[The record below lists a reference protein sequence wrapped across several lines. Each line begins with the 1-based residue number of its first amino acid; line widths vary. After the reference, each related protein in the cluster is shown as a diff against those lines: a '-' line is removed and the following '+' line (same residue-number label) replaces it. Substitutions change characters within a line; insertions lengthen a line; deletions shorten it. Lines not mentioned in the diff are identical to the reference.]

1 MVASPG
7 AVRGGGGVI
16 RRFLRKLGTGFLFAV
31 FGLGGLV
38 LALVVIPAYAW
49 LRGQRRD
56 ADLLAQRI
64 IHRAF
69 RLYVRLG
76 TVLGLWS
83 LAEERTERLRAGGS
97 LIVANHPSLMD
108 VVFLISCTP
117 QADCIVKSEAWRNP
131 FLRPIVASAGYIPN
145 DEGEAVV
152 EACVE
157 RLRAGRSI
165 ILFPEGS
172 RSPERSLGEFR
183 RGAARIAL
191 ASGAT
196 IEPVLIECDP
206 PALKK
211 GQPWYA
217 LPDRRLDFSLSV
229 GDSFCAKDVVDPSL
243 PAPIAARRLTEHLRG
258 YFEARL
264 SDVEA

>member
-1 MVASPG
+1 LA
-7 AVRGGGGVI
+7 I
-16 RRFLRKLGTGFLFAV
+16 RRLLRKLGTGFLFAV
-31 FGLGGLV
+31 FGIGGLI
-38 LALVVIPAYAW
+38 LALVVIPANRW
-49 LRGQRRD
+49 LRGGGG
-56 ADLLAQRI
+56 APDLVAQRT

-83 LAEERTERLRAGGS
+83 LAVERPERLRSGAS

-108 VVFLISCTP
+108 VVFLISRTP

-131 FLRPIVASAGYIPN
+131 FLRWIVASAGYIPN
-145 DEGEAVV
+145 DEGEAVI

-172 RSPERSLGEFR
+172 RSPARSLGAFR

-196 IEPVLIECDP
+196 IEPVLIECEP
-206 PALKK
+206 PALLK

-217 LPDRRLDFSLSV
+217 LPDRRLEYTLSC
-229 GDSFCAKDVVDPSL
+229 GEPFCAKDVVDPEL
-243 PAPIAARRLTEHLRG
+243 PAPIAARRLTEHLRS

-264 SDVEA
+264 SHAEA

>member
-1 MVASPG
+1 MVASPR
-7 AVRGGGGVI
+7 AQRGGSVI

-31 FGLGGLV
+31 FGVGGLV
-38 LALVVIPAYAW
+38 LALVVIPANTW
-49 LRGQRRD
+49 LPTRLAGRKREP
-56 ADLLAQRI
+56 DLVAQRI
-64 IHRAF
+64 IHRSF
-69 RLYVRLG
+69 RAYVRLG

-83 LAEERTERLRAGGS
+83 LTEHRTDRLRSGAS

-108 VVFLISCTP
+108 VVFLISRTP

-131 FLRPIVASAGYIPN
+131 FLKWIVASAGYIPN
-145 DEGEAVV
+145 DEGEAVI

-172 RSPERSLGEFR
+172 RSPERSLGDFR

-196 IEPVLIECDP
+196 IEPVLIECEP

-217 LPDRRLDFSLSV
+217 LPDQRLDFSLSV
-229 GDSFCAKDVVDPSL
+229 GDPFCAKDVVDPAL
-243 PAPIAARRLTEHLRG
+243 PAPIAARRLTEHLRN

-264 SDVEA
+264 

>member
-1 MVASPG
+1 
-7 AVRGGGGVI
+7 
-16 RRFLRKLGTGFLFAV
+16 V
-31 FGLGGLV
+31 FGVGGLV
-38 LALVVIPAYAW
+38 LATLVIPAIRA
-49 LRGQRRD
+49 LPGRRGQP
-56 ADLLAQRI
+56 DLVAQRA

-69 RLYVRLG
+69 GLYIRLG

-83 LAEERTERLRAGGS
+83 LAEERTDRLRTGGS

-108 VVFLISCTP
+108 VVFLISRTP

-131 FLRPIVASAGYIPN
+131 FLRWIVASAGYIPN
-145 DEGEAVV
+145 DEGEAVI

-191 ASGAT
+191 ASGAA
-196 IEPVLIECDP
+196 IQPVLVECEP

-217 LPDRRLDFSLSV
+217 LPDRRLEFALSCAEP
-229 GDSFCAKDVVDPSL
+229 FYAKDVVDPGL
-243 PAPIAARRLTEHLRG
+243 PAPIAARRLTEHLRSH
-258 YFEARL
+258 FEARL
-264 SDVEA
+264 SHAEA